1 MFNFL
6 DRCCRLNYGDEEI
19 RGDLG
24 VRLKN
29 STEDTYSIFLSCIF
43 IKYHY
48 EAGSLLVF
56 LFLLLLNLAIVLC
69 MRRNITAVCNRLL
82 RLLLLR
88 IA

>member
-1 MFNFL
+1 MFNVL
-6 DRCCRLNYGDEEI
+6 DRCCRLNNGDQEI

-24 VRLKN
+24 VRVKN
-29 STEDTYSIFLSCIF
+29 STENREFLGCIF
-43 IKYHY
+43 IKYLY
-48 EAGSLLVF
+48 EAGSLLVI

-69 MRRNITAVCNRLL
+69 MWRNITAVCNRLL